1 MSINV
6 EVDNNHKE
14 TNKINDMVILSSIF
28 GTRKIIEKQLYF
40 VLRCENKLGTLT
52 ALISVSQV
60 MDSLYPEKKIDW
72 ELVPENYL
80 IALLS
85 QSLSTLLFPFSKE
98 PMSLCVDNICLGAE
112 KGSYYPSVDT
122 ILGHVFICDIKWKY
136 ELTVFPKNKIG
147 FIASFI
153 LGYSKISLSLLKT
166 ILPGDILL
174 IDDIHFSLNVGDRKY
189 FDFSWDEGNCVTL
202 DAIVGNSEENE
213 EDEQNDAII
222 EDSIDLAQSLDLN
235 SIGAIPI
242 TISFLLANKTLSID
256 QLEELA
262 PGKKFIL
269 PDNAIRHINIL
280 ANGKAIAQGELIK
293 IKDRLAVEI
302 NKLSIKC
309 E

>member
-1 MSINV
+1 MSINL
-6 EVDNNHKE
+6 EVDNNHTDK
-14 TNKINDMVILSSIF
+14 NKINDIAILSSIF
-28 GTRKIIEKQLYF
+28 GTKKITEKQLYF
-40 VLRCENKLGTLT
+40 VLKCENKLGTLT
-52 ALISVSQV
+52 ALVSVSQV
-60 MDSLYPEKKIDW
+60 MDNLYPEKKIDW

-80 IALLS
+80 ISLFS

-112 KGSYYPSVDT
+112 KGSCYPSVDT
-122 ILGHVFICDIKWKY
+122 TLGHVFICDIKWKY
-136 ELTVFPKNKIG
+136 KWTVFPKNKIG
-147 FIASFI
+147 FITSFI

-174 IDDIHFSLNVGDRKY
+174 IDDFYFSLNVGDRKY
-189 FDFSWDEGNCVTL
+189 FYCSWDEGNCVTL
-202 DAIVGNSEENE
+202 DAIVQNNEGNE
-213 EDEQNDAII
+213 EDEQNDTII
-222 EDSIDLAQSLDLN
+222 EDSIDLAQSFDLN

-262 PGKKFIL
+262 PGKKFML
-269 PDNAIRHINIL
+269 PDNAVRHINIL
-280 ANGKAIAQGELIK
+280 ANGKTIAQGELIK
-293 IKDRLAVEI
+293 IKDMLAVEI

>member
-1 MSINV
+1 M
-6 EVDNNHKE
+6 
-14 TNKINDMVILSSIF
+14 
-28 GTRKIIEKQLYF
+28 
-40 VLRCENKLGTLT
+40 
-52 ALISVSQV
+52 
-60 MDSLYPEKKIDW
+60 SLY
-72 ELVPENYL
+72 
-80 IALLS
+80 
-85 QSLSTLLFPFSKE
+85 
-98 PMSLCVDNICLGAE
+98 VDNICLGAE
-112 KGSYYPSVDT
+112 KGSCYPSVDT
-122 ILGHVFICDIKWKY
+122 TLGHVFIFDIKWKY
-136 ELTVFPKNKIG
+136 EWTVFPKNKIG
-147 FIASFI
+147 FITSFI

-189 FDFSWDEGNCVTL
+189 FYCSWDEGNCVTL
-202 DAIVGNSEENE
+202 DAIVENNEGNE

-222 EDSIDLAQSLDLN
+222 EDSIDLN

-262 PGKKFIL
+262 PGKKFVL

-293 IKDRLAVEI
+293 IKDMLAVEI